1 MNKRRAVGRECQ
13 KWDSGWCKI
22 TDKGNS
28 GCIFVQLCLRQRW
41 GGQFLGECHST
52 KCYLPSTMQQEG
64 KLILH
69 FPVSPFHKY
78 GTLIFIIP
86 HTLSFW
92 KEITEDSLFSLH
104 HIFQLGSP
112 LLQIISFLLPEALQ
126 QSSSHSIGILFS
138 LHFRKQCKLKNN
150 YIFND
155 RLILLY

>member
-1 MNKRRAVGRECQ
+1 MGRDWQ
-13 KWDSGWCKI
+13 RWDSGCCKV

-28 GCIFVQLCLRQRW
+28 GCIFVQLCVKQR
-41 GGQFLGECHST
+41 GRLLGECHST
-52 KCYLPSTMQQEG
+52 ECCLPSKMQREE

-78 GTLIFIIP
+78 DALIFILP

-92 KEITEDSLFSLH
+92 KEITGDSLFSLH

-138 LHFRKQCKLKNN
+138 LHFRKKCKLKNN

-155 RLILLY
+155 RLILLYSI

>member
-1 MNKRRAVGRECQ
+1 MSDEQGGLWGGSARGGAVAVVRSRTREILGAFLFSCV
-13 KWDSGWCKI
+13 WDRGEVTSGW
-22 TDKGNS
+22 S
-28 GCIFVQLCLRQRW
+28 
-41 GGQFLGECHST
+41 HST
-52 KCYLPSTMQQEG
+52 KFYFPSTMRREG

-78 GTLIFIIP
+78 DALIFIIP

-92 KEITEDSLFSLH
+92 KEITGDSLFSLH

-138 LHFRKQCKLKNN
+138 LHFRKKCKLKNN

>member
-150 YIFND
+150 YI
-155 RLILLY
+155 LMTG